1 MYLVMKRPVFLV
13 LRKAFHTLS
22 GVDVAFCPDGMD
34 VQLFLSYDA
43 AMKAALAWCHATA
56 KRVEV
61 CESLGEISR
70 AAAQYSDMV
79 AQIVG
84 NECTDGF
91 SKRIGC
97 EIYQKYVL

>member
-1 MYLVMKRPVFLV
+1 MERPIFVV
-13 LRKAFHTLS
+13 LRKAFHQVA
-22 GVDVAFCPDGMD
+22 GYDVSYCPCGQD

-70 AAAQYSDMV
+70 ASAQYGDLV

-84 NECTDGF
+84 NECTDRF